1 MASAFDVAAY
11 ILEREGEIATLKLQK
26 LVYFAQ
32 AWSLSLD
39 EKPLFDEKIEV
50 WKATEDFVGW
60 VMPG

>member
-11 ILEREGEIATLKLQK
+11 ILERKGEITTLKLQK

-32 AWSLSLD
+32 ARLLSLD
-39 EKPLFDEKIEV
+39 EKSVFDEKIDA